1 MKNKLFLI
9 LRYIKNILGIK
20 KYYLNKKNNWLEPFF
35 GTNDN
40 FNFNKYDLHIIHYF
54 KWEITKNVSVRYFFK
69 FNDRKDFQNNFILK
83 DHKNHKSVLLHPRMA
98 IGLINELGKYPE
110 EIYGSTIINDLNV
123 YKKISYKHSRK
134 SIFNLYNLFGLINCN
149 KIKEIIEIKKEKI

>member
-1 MKNKLFLI
+1 MKDKIFLI
-9 LRYIKNILGIK
+9 LSYIKNILGIK
-20 KYYLNKKNNWLEPFF
+20 RYYLNKKNNWLKPFF

-110 EIYGSTIINDLNV
+110 EIYGSANIDELNV
-123 YKKISYKHSRK
+123 YKKIRYKHSRK

-149 KIKEIIEIKKEKI
+149 KIKEVIEIKKEKI